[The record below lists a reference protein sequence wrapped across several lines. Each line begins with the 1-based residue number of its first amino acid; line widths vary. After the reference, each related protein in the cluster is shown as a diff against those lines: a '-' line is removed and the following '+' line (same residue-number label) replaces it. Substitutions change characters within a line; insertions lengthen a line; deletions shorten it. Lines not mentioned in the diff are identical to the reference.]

1 MIIQKDKISL
11 SASDLDASG
20 IAAFSANNAPM
31 TKTNA
36 ASETYGVERGTS
48 VNLNGDM
55 VYTQAWAKQQNT
67 ETNGMSKDSSMSV
80 SDFISQCMT
89 GEDAMDLSG
98 EDTPLDEYTSSQLE
112 RAIHRVKEQRRNTQE
127 SVESQVEKEQQQE
140 EHLENGAVEGQIR
153 ESLERSCLPVETDLV
168 NLVSRAVDLVQSRDQ
183 LSLASMKFFIES

>member
-1 MIIQKDKISL
+1 
-11 SASDLDASG
+11 
-20 IAAFSANNAPM
+20 
-31 TKTNA
+31 
-36 ASETYGVERGTS
+36 
-48 VNLNGDM
+48 
-55 VYTQAWAKQQNT
+55 
-67 ETNGMSKDSSMSV
+67 MSV

-127 SVESQVEKEQQQE
+127 AVESQVEKEQQQE

-183 LSLASMKFFIES
+183 LSLASMKFFIESEWQITPENINNSVYGTKQVEMEEADEPPAFEEIAAQVEEI